1 MTQLLRLLLLPSAS
15 IMFLECNLVVLACN
29 VTDMRNLPQAPEGVK
44 KVVCA
49 SNPTSKICLKN
60 SYMKKETGGSAR

>member
-1 MTQLLRLLLLPSAS
+1 MHHALNADMYFLR
-15 IMFLECNLVVLACN
+15 I
-29 VTDMRNLPQAPEGVK
+29 VTHITNPLQAPEGVK

-60 SYMKKETGGSAR
+60 SFMKKETGGSSR